1 MAKRR
6 YSETIT
12 QYLDLQAAIETSEE
26 EEEDGLEDEGELGCT
41 DGLRQCELM

>member
-6 YSETIT
+6 YSEIIT

-41 DGLRQCELM
+41 DGLR

>member
-26 EEEDGLEDEGELGCT
+26 EEEEEEEVGLEDEGELGCT
-41 DGLRQCELM
+41 DGLR